1 MKHGLDQNDNQE
13 EVKDT
18 KKMSWDEKYGKKKG
32 KKKGKKGLIIALIII
47 VAVVGLGAYG
57 YSKAKGA
64 AQALSDS
71 LGDGTLVEEFGQKD
85 MSAYVDVTGVAE
97 SQKVEKVITTLQ
109 YPVKEIK
116 VAVGDKVKAG
126 DVVCTIDTTD

>member
-47 VAVVGLGAYG
+47 VAVVGLGANG

-71 LGDGTLVEEFGQKD
+71 LGDGTLVEEVGGVRH
-85 MSAYVDVTGVAE
+85 VDCACVHLTSHVL
-97 SQKVEKVITTLQ
+97 EKVRAGGT
-109 YPVKEIK
+109 EIK
-116 VAVGDKVKAG
+116 RLSLVRRRGIG
-126 DVVCTIDTTD
+126 TR